1 MTAPWRRVVG
11 IAGVVALV
19 VVATA
24 CHASPARPKTVP
36 LPRSMAAV
44 GDSITE
50 AYDVNSAGFLKDNP
64 AESWSTGT
72 DAAVDSQYQRILAAV
87 PAIVG
92 HGFNDAVSGS
102 KMAAL
107 DGQLRQAASQQVDY
121 VTVLMGANDLCT
133 SSVTTMTPT
142 ATFSQQLSS
151 ALTDFFASDPRAHLL
166 VASIPNLYNLWTTLH
181 SNASAE
187 LVWGVGHLCQSML
200 AYGGTEADRQAVSLR
215 EIADNAALALVC
227 GQFRNC
233 RFDGGALNR
242 QSFSESDISPVDY
255 FHPSLLGQAKL
266 AAVTWAAGYWPS
278 TR

>member
-1 MTAPWRRVVG
+1 M
-11 IAGVVALV
+11 AGVVALV
-19 VVATA
+19 VAAAA

-72 DAAVDSQYQRILAAV
+72 DAEVDSEYQRILAAA
-87 PAIVG
+87 PAIGG

-107 DGQLRQAASQQVDY
+107 DGQLRLAASQQVDY

-151 ALTDFFASDPRAHLL
+151 ALTDFFASDTHAHVL
-166 VASIPNLYNLWTTLH
+166 VASIPDLLTLWTTLH
-181 SNASAE
+181 TNTGAE
-187 LVWGVGHLCQSML
+187 VVWGVAHLCQSML
-200 AYGGTEADRQAVSLR
+200 AFAGTAADRAAVAAQ
-215 EIADNAALALVC
+215 EVADNAVLALVC
-227 GQFRNC
+227 AKFPRC
-233 RFDGGALNR
+233 RFDGGAVYR
-242 QSFSESDISPVDY
+242 QSFTATQVSPVDY
-255 FHPSLLGQAKL
+255 FHPSVAGQAKL
-266 AAVTWAAGYWPS
+266 AAATWAAGFWPS